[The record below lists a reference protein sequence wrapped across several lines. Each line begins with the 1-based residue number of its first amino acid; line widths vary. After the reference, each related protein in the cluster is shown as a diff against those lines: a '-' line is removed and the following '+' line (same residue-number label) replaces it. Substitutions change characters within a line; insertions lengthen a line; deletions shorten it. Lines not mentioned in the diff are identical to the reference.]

1 MADEKEIKMS
11 KVCIRVSHLKMKIP
25 EYLVVLWFKKIIHSL
40 DLTKVFEYC

>member
-25 EYLVVLWFKKIIHSL
+25 DNVAVLWLKRIIHSL